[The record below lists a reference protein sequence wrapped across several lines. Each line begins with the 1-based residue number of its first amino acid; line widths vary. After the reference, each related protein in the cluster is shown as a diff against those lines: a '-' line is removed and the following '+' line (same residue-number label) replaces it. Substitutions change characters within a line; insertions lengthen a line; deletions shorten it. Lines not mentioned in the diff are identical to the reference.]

1 MKKRKV
7 RSIVR
12 EGYGRI
18 AEQGSSC
25 CSKSSLCC
33 QNVDQTELISKNIG
47 YSEADLKS
55 VPEGANLGL
64 GCGNPVAISS
74 LKLGETVLDLGA
86 GAGFDCFL
94 AAKKVGDKGKVIGV
108 DMTPQMIEKARR
120 NARKGKYKNVEF
132 RLGEIENL
140 PIADNEVDVVIS
152 NCVINLSDDK
162 AKVFK
167 EAFRVL
173 KQGGRLVVSDIVLLK
188 KLPDLIKDSVEA
200 YVGCLAGAIMKN
212 KYLDFIEKAGFH
224 QVEVVE
230 ETNFPIELMAN
241 DPTTV
246 KIKKGTNVTFEEVRK
261 LDASVV
267 SIKVSA
273 TKPLDNK

>member
-12 EGYGRI
+12 EGYARI

-33 QNVDQTELISKNIG
+33 QNVDLTERISKNIG
-47 YSEADLKS
+47 YSEADIKS
-55 VPEGANLGL
+55 VPKGANLGL

-86 GAGFDCFL
+86 GTGFDCFL

-108 DMTPQMIEKARR
+108 DMTPQMIEKAKR
-120 NARKGKYKNVEF
+120 NARKGKYKNIEF

-140 PIADNEVDVVIS
+140 PVADNEVDVVIS
-152 NCVINLSDDK
+152 NCVINLSVDK
-162 AKVFK
+162 AKVFR

-200 YVGCLAGAIMKN
+200 YVGCLAGAVMKN

-224 QVEVVE
+224 KVEVVE

-246 KIKKGTNVTFEEVRK
+246 KIKKDTNVTIEEARK

-273 TKPLDNK
+273 TKRLNND

>member
-1 MKKRKV
+1 MKKQKI
-7 RSIVR
+7 RSIIR
-12 EGYGRI
+12 EGYARI

-25 CSKSSLCC
+25 CSKTVSCC
-33 QNVDQTELISKNIG
+33 QDIDQIDLISRNIG
-47 YSEADLKS
+47 YSSADLKS

-94 AAKKVGDKGKVIGV
+94 ASKKVGEKGKVIGV
-108 DMTPQMIEKARR
+108 DMTPQMIEKAKR

-140 PIADNEVDVVIS
+140 PVADNEVDVVIS

-162 AKVFK
+162 AKVFR

-173 KQGGRLVVSDIVLLK
+173 KPDGRLLVSDIALLK
-188 KLPDLIKDSVEA
+188 KLPDSIKDSIEA
-200 YVGCLAGAIMKN
+200 YISCLAGAVMKN
-212 KYLDFIEKAGFH
+212 KYLDFIKKAGFQ
-224 QVEVVE
+224 QVTVVD
-230 ETNFPIELMAN
+230 ETNFPVELIAN
-241 DPTTV
+241 DPTAV
-246 KIKKGTNVTFEEVRK
+246 AIKKDANVTSEEAEK
-261 LDASVV
+261 LSASVV

-273 TKPLDNK
+273 TKLLDNK

>member
-1 MKKRKV
+1 MKKQKI
-7 RSIVR
+7 RSIIR
-12 EGYGRI
+12 EGYARI

-25 CSKSSLCC
+25 CSKTASCC
-33 QNVDQTELISKNIG
+33 QDIDQIDLISKNIG
-47 YSEADLKS
+47 YSSADLKS

-94 AAKKVGDKGKVIGV
+94 ASKKVGEKGKVIGV
-108 DMTPQMIEKARR
+108 DMTPQMIEKAKR

-140 PIADNEVDVVIS
+140 PVADNEVDVVIS

-162 AKVFK
+162 AKVFR

-173 KQGGRLVVSDIVLLK
+173 KPDGRLLVSDIALLK
-188 KLPDLIKDSVEA
+188 KLPDSIKDSIEA
-200 YVGCLAGAIMKN
+200 YISCLAGAVMKN
-212 KYLDFIEKAGFH
+212 KYLDFIKKAGFQ
-224 QVEVVE
+224 QVTVVD
-230 ETNFPIELMAN
+230 ETNFPVELIAN

-246 KIKKGTNVTFEEVRK
+246 AIKKDANVTSEEAEK
-261 LDASVV
+261 LSASVV

-273 TKPLDNK
+273 TKLLNNK

>member
-1 MKKRKV
+1 MEKQKIKH
-7 RSIVR
+7 IVR
-12 EGYGRI
+12 EGYARI

-25 CSKSSLCC
+25 CSKRASCC
-33 QNVDQTELISKNIG
+33 QNVDQTERVSKNIG
-47 YSEADLKS
+47 YSDADLKS

-108 DMTPQMIEKARR
+108 DMTPEMIEKAKR

-140 PIADNEVDVVIS
+140 PIEDNSIDIVIS
-152 NCVINLSDDK
+152 NCVINLSHNK
-162 AKVFK
+162 ERVFR

-173 KQGGRLVVSDIVLLK
+173 KPGGRLVVSDIVLLK
-188 KLPDLIKDSVEA
+188 ELPNFIKDSIEA
-200 YVGCLAGAIMKN
+200 YVGCLAGAVMKDE
-212 KYLDFIEKAGFH
+212 YMGFIKKEGFH
-224 QVEVVE
+224 QVEIVDE
-230 ETNFPIELMAN
+230 SHFPVRLLTN
-241 DPTTV
+241 DPTTAAIIKDSRISPKEIN
-246 KIKKGTNVTFEEVRK
+246 KIGT
-261 LDASVV
+261 SVV

-273 TKPLDNK
+273 TKPLANK

>member
-1 MKKRKV
+1 MNKQKIKR
-7 RSIVR
+7 IVR
-12 EGYGRI
+12 QGYAGI
-18 AEQGSSC
+18 AEQSSSC
-25 CSKSSLCC
+25 CSKRASCC
-33 QNVDQTELISKNIG
+33 QNVDRAEHVSKKIG

-55 VPEGANLGL
+55 VPEGSNLGL

-108 DMTPQMIEKARR
+108 DMTPEMIEKAKR

-140 PIADNEVDVVIS
+140 PIEDNSIDIVIS
-152 NCVINLSDDK
+152 NCVINLSQNK
-162 AKVFK
+162 ERVFR

-173 KQGGRLVVSDIVLLK
+173 KPGGRLVVSDIVLLK
-188 KLPDLIKDSVEA
+188 ELPNFIMDNNEA
-200 YVGCLAGAIMKN
+200 YVGCLAGAVMKDE
-212 KYLDFIEKAGFH
+212 YMDFIKKEGFH
-224 QVEVVE
+224 QAEIVDESY
-230 ETNFPIELMAN
+230 FPVGLQKD
-241 DPTTV
+241 DPTTAAII
-246 KIKKGTNVTFEEVRK
+246 KDSRISPKEIKKIGT
-261 LDASVV
+261 SVV